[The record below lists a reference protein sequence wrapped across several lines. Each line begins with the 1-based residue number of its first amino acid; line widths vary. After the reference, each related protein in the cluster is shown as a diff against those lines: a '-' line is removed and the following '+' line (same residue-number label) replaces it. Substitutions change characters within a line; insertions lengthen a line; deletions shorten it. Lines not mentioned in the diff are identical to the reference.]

1 MMATEVE
8 SCKADPIDGELLG
21 SGVQCGNML
30 RHTVILQHVKQ
41 RCLAGIVQSKEQ
53 QFPRFLPE
61 AEVAQ
66 CTSDPLPK
74 EHVEAVAFN
83 KPRYVGMISKRF
95 DTSQTHS
102 YRDF

>member
-21 SGVQCGNML
+21 CGVQCGYML
-30 RHTVILQHVKQ
+30 RHTVILQHVEQ
-41 RCLAGIVQSKEQ
+41 RCLACIVQSKEQ

-66 CTSDPLPK
+66 CSSDPLPQ
-74 EHVEAVAFN
+74 EHGEAQPLMNSGTCQSDTVA
-83 KPRYVGMISKRF
+83 RQARF
-95 DTSQTHS
+95 LAT
-102 YRDF
+102 F